1 MQEPASLCK
10 PCPRFYIGKSLT
22 SVLSYADLL
31 EAYYSLHHLQP
42 VPCLPH
48 SPHFLKGLIQR
59 LEQTLGSEEV
69 AKYGDSQGRYYD
81 LEDEFVEVEE
91 VERGGEG
98 EFRRA
103 MQEMH
108 RVERLV
114 AEEYGLGLYS
124 TNGKSLDCLYGVFSY
139 RNAI

>member
-1 MQEPASLCK
+1 MQGPEAANFPLWK

-31 EAYYSLHHLQP
+31 EAYYSLHRLPQ
-42 VPCLPH
+42 VPKSSSFPR
-48 SPHFLKGLIQR
+48 SDNFLKSLIQR
-59 LEQTLGSEEV
+59 LEQTLGSSEEV
-69 AKYGDSQGRYYD
+69 ARYGDSQGRYYD

-108 RVERLV
+108 RVERLLG
-114 AEEYGLGLYS
+114 EEWWL
-124 TNGKSLDCLYGVFSY
+124 V
-139 RNAI
+139 